1 MTFLENKIPPP
12 VVGLLFC
19 VIIWAISTLTYVL
32 PVSIISQQQGLVI
45 AVILLILGF
54 SFAISGGISFRMAKT
69 TVNPLKPET
78 ASALVTSGVFKYSRN
93 PMYVGL
99 AIILLAWTI
108 YLAAPFG
115 LIGVLGFMA
124 YIQRFQIVPEERAMH
139 KLFGDEFEAY
149 QSIVRRWL

>member
-78 ASALVTSGVFKYSRN
+78 ATSLVTSGVFKYSRN
-93 PMYVGL
+93 PMYIGL

-124 YIQRFQIVPEERAMH
+124 YIQRFQIVPEEHAMY
-139 KLFGDEFEAY
+139 KLFGDEFETY
-149 QSIVRRWL
+149 KSIVRRWL